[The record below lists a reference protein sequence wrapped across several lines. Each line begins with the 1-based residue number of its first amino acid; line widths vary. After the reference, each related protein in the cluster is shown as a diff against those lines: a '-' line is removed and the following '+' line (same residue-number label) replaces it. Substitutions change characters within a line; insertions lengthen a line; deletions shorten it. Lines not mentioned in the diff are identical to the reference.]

1 MLRRAAGI
9 GAAAGLRYVYAGN
22 LPGKVGDL
30 EDTHCPQCREV
41 LIERYG
47 YLIRGYNLT
56 PAGACPSCGT
66 QIPGLWS
73 DVFTEQ
79 RTAFPIPL
87 RLGAGTESMIRDLLG
102 RPLKNLRLSVT
113 DRCNLRCSYCM
124 PEAEYVWLPRHDM
137 LQFEEMSTLV
147 DVFARAGVDRVRLT
161 GGEPLLRRDLPELIR
176 MIARKPAIRDLALTT
191 NGVMLAEYAR
201 RTAPGRA
208 ASPDGEPRHAARRS
222 LSGAHALRFAS
233 QVLAGI
239 DEAVNHFERI
249 KLDAVIIRGTNEDE
263 LVPLLEYAKRIG
275 AEIRFIEYMDVGGA
289 TQWSH
294 ERVMSRQDMLAALGL
309 EYGPI
314 TAVVE
319 DTSAPA
325 DRFRLRDGTVFGIIS
340 STTEPFC
347 SSCDR
352 SRLTADGM
360 WYRCLYATSGTD
372 LRTPLR
378 AGMSPDDLLGLLTKE
393 WTARADR
400 GAEERLA
407 VRDRSPLVSASS
419 LKKNPHLEMHTRGG

>member
-1 MLRRAAGI
+1 MAHGPVLDTYRR
-9 GAAAGLRYVYAGN
+9 
-22 LPGKVGDL
+22 
-30 EDTHCPQCREV
+30 
-41 LIERYG
+41 
-47 YLIRGYNLT
+47 
-56 PAGACPSCGT
+56 
-66 QIPGLWS
+66 
-73 DVFTEQ
+73 
-79 RTAFPIPL
+79 PL
-87 RLGAGTESMIRDLLG
+87 R
-102 RPLKNLRLSVT
+102 NLRLSVT

-124 PEAEYVWLPRHDM
+124 PEAEYVWLPRQDL

-147 DVFARAGVDRVRLT
+147 DVFIRAGVDRVRLT

-191 NGVMLAEYAR
+191 NGVMLAEHAR
-201 RTAPGRA
+201 ALHDSGLHRITISLDTLNPERFRA
-208 ASPDGEPRHAARRS
+208 MTRFDS
-222 LSGAHALRFAS
+222 LA

-239 DEAVNHFERI
+239 DEAARYFDGV

-263 LVPLLEYAKRIG
+263 LVPLLEYAKRVG
-275 AEIRFIEYMDVGGA
+275 GELRFIEYMDVGGA
-289 TQWSH
+289 TAWSPD
-294 ERVMSRQDMLAALGL
+294 RVMSRPDMLTALEN

-314 TAVVE
+314 TPVVE

-325 DRFRLRDGTVFGIIS
+325 DRFRLKDGTVFGIIS
-340 STTEPFC
+340 STTDPFC
-347 SSCDR
+347 SNCDR

-378 AGMSPDDLLGLLTKE
+378 AGMSPDNLLELLTRE

-407 VRDRSPLVSASS
+407 VRDRSALVPASS